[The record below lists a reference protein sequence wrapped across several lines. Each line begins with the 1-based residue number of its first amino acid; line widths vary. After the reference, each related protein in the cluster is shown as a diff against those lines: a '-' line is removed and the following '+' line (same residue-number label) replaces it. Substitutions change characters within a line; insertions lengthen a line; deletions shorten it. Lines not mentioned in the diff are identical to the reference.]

1 MIAIHTHQTSPEVA
15 AAAVITTATTT
26 TTTTKTTTVSPQPFH
41 YEVINK
47 VHLLRST
54 VNTGK

>member
-1 MIAIHTHQTSPEVA
+1 MTAVHTHQTSREGRA
-15 AAAVITTATTT
+15 AAA
-26 TTTTKTTTVSPQPFH
+26 TKTTTFSPQPFH
-41 YEVINK
+41 YNEVINK

>member
-1 MIAIHTHQTSPEVA
+1 MTAIHTHRTSPEGA
-15 AAAVITTATTT
+15 AAAA
-26 TTTTKTTTVSPQPFH
+26 TKTTISPQPFH
-41 YEVINK
+41 YKVINK

>member
-1 MIAIHTHQTSPEVA
+1 MIDIHTHQTSPEVA
-15 AAAVITTATTT
+15 AAAVITT

-47 VHLLRST
+47 VQLLRST

>member
-1 MIAIHTHQTSPEVA
+1 MTAIHTHQTSPEGATA
-15 AAAVITTATTT
+15 AAATTT
-26 TTTTKTTTVSPQPFH
+26 TNSPHPFH